1 MYNHEVPQIYGA
13 ISNIFSEQLL
23 SCEAAIDL
31 PGTPGIRLAAGRM
44 DEVGVVGIA
53 GMLFMAT
60 DGGTVEVLPLTELEV
75 GVDDPEFKMN
85 GITWTQQFI
94 YHKE

>member
-1 MYNHEVPQIYGA
+1 
-13 ISNIFSEQLL
+13 
-23 SCEAAIDL
+23 
-31 PGTPGIRLAAGRM
+31 M

-60 DGGTVEVLPLTELEV
+60 DGETVEVLPLTELEV
-75 GVDDPEFKMN
+75 GVDDPEFKIN

>member
-1 MYNHEVPQIYGA
+1 M
-13 ISNIFSEQLL
+13 
-23 SCEAAIDL
+23 
-31 PGTPGIRLAAGRM
+31 
-44 DEVGVVGIA
+44 GVVGIA

-60 DGGTVEVLPLTELEV
+60 DGETVEVLPLNELEV

-94 YHKE
+94 HDKE